1 MRGISGVFT
10 RHRYLRWLVPTA
22 VAGVVAVVA
31 AGGLSAQASTDLPYR
46 SAAQLLADLE
56 SSHVGGLSGTVVQKA
71 ALGLPE
77 LPSVDSSGQTGGTLL
92 GLLSGSH
99 TARVW
104 YSGATKQRVALLD
117 SVGETDI
124 FRSGADLWSWNS
136 SSKVAS
142 HTTLPAADAKT
153 PSATTLTPDQL
164 AARALA
170 VMSPS
175 TLVTTDSSREV
186 AGRAA
191 YELVLTPRDT
201 ASRIGSVRIA
211 VDGAKRVPLAVQV
224 YARNDLSKAALDV
237 SFTEINFAV
246 PDDSNFDWKP
256 PSGATVTQDSGTSK
270 QAGKAIAAAST
281 ADQPSTIGSG
291 WTSVLATHAKLP
303 ADTGSDS
310 KLMAA
315 LTPVKGAWGSGR
327 LFDSKL
333 LTVLLTDDGRVLAGA
348 VEPSALY
355 AAAATYK

>member
-1 MRGISGVFT
+1 MRSVNGVFT
-10 RHRYLRWLVPTA
+10 RHRYLRWLAPAA
-22 VAGVVAVVA
+22 VVGVVVVVA
-31 AGGLSAQASTDLPYR
+31 TGSLSAQASTNLPYR
-46 SAAQLLADLE
+46 SAAQLLAALE

-77 LPSVDSSGQTGGTLL
+77 LPSVDTSGQTGGTLL

-104 YSGATKQRVALLD
+104 YSGETKQRVALLD

-124 FRSGADLWSWNS
+124 FRNGADVWSWS
-136 SSKVAS
+136 SSTRVAS
-142 HTTLPAADAKT
+142 HTILPAANSKT
-153 PSATTLTPDQL
+153 PETTTLTPDQL
-164 AARALA
+164 ATRALA
-170 VMSPS
+170 AISPS

-201 ASRIGSVRIA
+201 SSRIGSVRIA
-211 VDGAKRVPLAVQV
+211 VDGAKSVPLAVQV
-224 YARNDLSKAALDV
+224 YARNDLSKPAMDV

-246 PDDSNFDWKP
+246 PDNSNFDWKP
-256 PSGATVTQDSGTSK
+256 PSGAIVTQNSGTSK
-270 QAGKAIAAAST
+270 QAGKAIAAASSS
-281 ADQPSTIGSG
+281 DEPSTIGSG

-303 ADTGSDS
+303 ADSGNDS

-315 LTPVKGAWGSGR
+315 LTPVKGAWGTGR

-333 LTVLLTDDGRVLAGA
+333 MTVLLTNDGRVLAGA
-348 VEPSALY
+348 VDPSVLY